1 MTCNVVSV
9 RVDSA
14 LLLMR
19 NEASAVRQ
27 SAGHAALNRRNCEEI
42 SKERNVTAID
52 DRADLVLSITQ
63 DDVDQGRVTG
73 AVKEEEFCWKQQVDL
88 DLYHFFALVEDGDW
102 PNAEKKYREDDAID
116 KDTKY
121 TNAYHSIEHF
131 ALHPSSSKSHY
142 FPFMRENNAMKIRS
156 LLNDTFKVCLYSSLL
171 SICQRNLSNN
181 ANRFDAG

>member
-1 MTCNVVSV
+1 MTCKVVSV

-27 SAGHAALNRRNCEEI
+27 SAGHAALDKRNCEEI
-42 SKERNVTAID
+42 SKGRDMTAID
-52 DRADLVLSITQ
+52 DRADLVLNITQ
-63 DDVDQGRVTG
+63 EDVDQGRVSN
-73 AVKEEEFCWKQQVDL
+73 AVEEEELCWKQQVDL

-102 PNAEKKYREDDAID
+102 TNAEKKYREDDAVD

-142 FPFMRENNAMKIRS
+142 FPFMREDNAMKIRS
-156 LLNDTFKVCLYSSLL
+156 LLNDTFNVRLYSSLIHL
-171 SICQRNLSNN
+171 S
-181 ANRFDAG
+181 AKPFE